1 MTRIIRTLAS
11 TVTVVIDNTSQRR
24 SDVLVQVLRR
34 SRGGAVLTFN
44 EGDAVI
50 TLSEAERIA
59 LIEALGG
66 TR

>member
-1 MTRIIRTLAS
+1 MTQVRRTLAS
-11 TVTVVIDNTSQRR
+11 VLQVSIDNSTARR
-24 SDVLVQVLRR
+24 SDVLVQVTRR
-34 SRGGAVLTFN
+34 SRGGAIITVN
-44 EGDAVI
+44 EGDAVL